1 MRAFPLPLH
10 GPSVSKWLLF
20 ITASLALVRIIVLFS
35 ESYSVVR
42 SERLADDQLIELCS
56 RGVAAESDKFRTL
69 CLQARAE
76 RAAPLV
82 FKALL
87 RAIRTAFS
95 DFAEQFNSPSRI
107 AILLLFC
114 LSGLALPIVKM
125 VSNLAG
131 HWLRPDAVFNGL
143 HNAHHGDVRDA
154 CEVLVLNGGAP
165 SWTDRL
171 RILPS
176 RANRRLTLGT
186 LEELSGDDGVWDP
199 IHFGSEEK
207 KCV

>member
-1 MRAFPLPLH
+1 MRSFELPLR
-10 GPSVSKWLLF
+10 GPSVSKWFLLV
-20 ITASLALVRIIVLFS
+20 TVSLALVRIIVLFS

-56 RGVAAESDKFRTL
+56 RGAAAESDKFRTL

-76 RAAPLV
+76 RAAPIV

-95 DFAEQFNSPSRI
+95 DFTEQFNSPSRI

-114 LSGLALPIVKM
+114 LSGLALPIVKTL
-125 VSNLAG
+125 SNLAS
-131 HWLRPDAVFNGL
+131 HWLRPDVLNGL
-143 HNAHHGDVRDA
+143 HGVHHGDDREA
-154 CEVLVLNGGAP
+154 CEVLVLNGAT

-171 RILPS
+171 RVLPN
-176 RANRRLTLGT
+176 RAARRLTLRT
-186 LEELSGDDGVWDP
+186 VEELSDDNGVWDP
-199 IHFGSEEK
+199 IHLGAEAK